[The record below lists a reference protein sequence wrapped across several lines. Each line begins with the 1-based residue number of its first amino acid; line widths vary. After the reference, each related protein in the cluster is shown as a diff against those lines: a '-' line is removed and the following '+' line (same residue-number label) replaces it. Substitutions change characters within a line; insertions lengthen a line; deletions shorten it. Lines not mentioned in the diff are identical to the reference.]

1 MERTQIYKERMEK
14 GKMRRSVKK
23 AAAFLLAFALVFSMA
38 GSGRMVVSAQQAAE
52 TAAESVEEKAQVLPS
67 QQNVGT
73 QDENGGTPQENVQN
87 EEPQP
92 GGETPS
98 GSEGGTEDENGPS
111 DQGQN
116 TDENGGETP
125 SGENPSED
133 NSSEKP
139 SGDEPAPADP
149 SEDTSDKEDGKD
161 PSGVTDGKEEPST
174 DGTSGTEGGTTD
186 GSSDDQTVSG
196 NDVPEEETPEEDAGE
211 NASEGSVSGNSVSA
225 NRIPSGQ
232 MAANGIAAMAISGPR
247 QVRVEETI
255 TLSGTSG
262 GLWQEV
268 KSHSW
273 TWEASGGNGG
283 EVLLLEPTDGSSVDV
298 KGVSEGAV
306 KVTHT
311 FQYKGFFDRD
321 WHWGSESYTI
331 EVLPAESDDGEY
343 DLYIYTLI
351 PGKEEGSSTN
361 PDEVWNGMG
370 VGSISGL
377 GSPSRYS
384 VDLIVDDGY
393 GDSDAVIDYATD
405 GYPDIWVDGEKYSY
419 ARTEAQ
425 KDQQGYYTVDW
436 LRVIVSSGAN
446 AGNNGKNPV
455 VSSGTNTYHLDGV
468 VTLNEKNM
476 YTVQFRLQ
484 DAGSDS
490 FDLVDPVNYSRR
502 VEAGYPASKLKRPD
516 NEVCPAT
523 KTVNGIV
530 YTFDGWYEEEDC
542 VNLVDWETKTIT
554 ENTVFY
560 ARYIP
565 AAQNITI
572 TKDVTGGLGDVQKSF
587 EFTYSYQDA
596 SEQSQ
601 TGSFYLKD
609 NESTELENIPAGTTL
624 TLEENNASGYTI
636 WASYN
641 GKTIY
646 AEDGVME
653 IPIVAGCTEIT
664 VTNNKEVTPDTGI
677 LLDSAPHVL
686 GLLLVTAG
694 AAALL
699 TGRRKEHL
707 S

>member
-1 MERTQIYKERMEK
+1 M
-14 GKMRRSVKK
+14 
-23 AAAFLLAFALVFSMA
+23 
-38 GSGRMVVSAQQAAE
+38 
-52 TAAESVEEKAQVLPS
+52 
-67 QQNVGT
+67 
-73 QDENGGTPQENVQN
+73 
-87 EEPQP
+87 
-92 GGETPS
+92 
-98 GSEGGTEDENGPS
+98 
-111 DQGQN
+111 
-116 TDENGGETP
+116 
-125 SGENPSED
+125 
-133 NSSEKP
+133 
-139 SGDEPAPADP
+139 
-149 SEDTSDKEDGKD
+149 
-161 PSGVTDGKEEPST
+161 
-174 DGTSGTEGGTTD
+174 
-186 GSSDDQTVSG
+186 
-196 NDVPEEETPEEDAGE
+196 
-211 NASEGSVSGNSVSA
+211 
-225 NRIPSGQ
+225 
-232 MAANGIAAMAISGPR
+232 
-247 QVRVEETI
+247 
-255 TLSGTSG
+255 
-262 GLWQEV
+262 
-268 KSHSW
+268 
-273 TWEASGGNGG
+273 
-283 EVLLLEPTDGSSVDV
+283 
-298 KGVSEGAV
+298 
-306 KVTHT
+306 
-311 FQYKGFFDRD
+311 
-321 WHWGSESYTI
+321 
-331 EVLPAESDDGEY
+331 
-343 DLYIYTLI
+343 YIYTLI
-351 PGKEEGSSTN
+351 PGVEEGSSDN

-502 VEAGYPASKLKRPD
+502 VEAGYPASELKRPD
-516 NEVCPAT
+516 NEECPPT
-523 KTVNGIV
+523 KTINGIV

-542 VNLVDWETKTIT
+542 VNLVDWENKTIT

-572 TKDVTGGLGDVQKSF
+572 TKEVTGGLGDVQKSF
-587 EFTYSYQDA
+587 EFTYSYQDT
-596 SEQSQ
+596 SGQPQ
-601 TGSFYLKD
+601 TESFILKD
-609 NESTELENIPAGTTL
+609 NESTELKNIPAGTTL
-624 TLEENNASGYTI
+624 TLSETNASGYTI
-636 WASYN
+636 SASYN
-641 GKTIY
+641 GKTIN
-646 AEDGVME
+646 AENGVMV
-653 IPIVAGCTEIT
+653 IPIVEGCTEIT